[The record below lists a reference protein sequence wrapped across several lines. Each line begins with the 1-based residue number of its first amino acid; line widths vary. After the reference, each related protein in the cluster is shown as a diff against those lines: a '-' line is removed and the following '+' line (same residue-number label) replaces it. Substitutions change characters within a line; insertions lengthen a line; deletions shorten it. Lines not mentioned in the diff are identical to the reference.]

1 MDTTLA
7 YLRESLSNHLNHSIW
22 EEIYKKLQANTN
34 QNEMEFVRTLS
45 EEETAFLNSV
55 LEKEIR
61 YAQDEQDQIRVTQ
74 LNEVYELLI

>member
-1 MDTTLA
+1 
-7 YLRESLSNHLNHSIW
+7 
-22 EEIYKKLQANTN
+22 
-34 QNEMEFVRTLS
+34 MEFVRTLS